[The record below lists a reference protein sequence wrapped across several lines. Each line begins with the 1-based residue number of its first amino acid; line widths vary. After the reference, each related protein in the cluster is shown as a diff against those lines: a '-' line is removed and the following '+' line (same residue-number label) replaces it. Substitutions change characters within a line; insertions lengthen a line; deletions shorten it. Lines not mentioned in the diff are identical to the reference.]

1 MKGVENSYEEE
12 LRGSRGIKYLI
23 RDVWNQTKGSFE
35 NGKYDSLAISG
46 KDLELSID
54 IQLQKYAE
62 KLMEN
67 KKGSIVAIEPSSG
80 EILTLVNSHH
90 LTLIF

>member
-1 MKGVENSYEEE
+1 MKRSCVAPEE
-12 LRGSRGIKYLI
+12 LNTLFEMYGIRLKEVL
-23 RDVWNQTKGSFE
+23 K

-80 EILTLVNSHH
+80 RNFNFSK
-90 LTLIF
+90 